1 MAADWIATHEEQT
14 LEMETNF
21 EIVSKQTPTEVHQTG
36 LQDDVVFEFNTC
48 RLIFF
53 WNTEQAV

>member
-1 MAADWIATHEEQT
+1 VAVDWISSHEEQT

-21 EIVSKQTPTEVHQTG
+21 EIISKQAPTEVHQTG
-36 LQDDVVFEFNTC
+36 LQDDALFEFNTC

-53 WNTEQAV
+53 